1 MGLSSVLVVVA
12 VLALAAF
19 AVWRNLRKGTPC
31 ECGGECRACRGR
43 CHCDVKIPENAL
55 ADGRAA

>member
-1 MGLSSVLVVVA
+1 MGLGSVLVVVA

-19 AVWRNLRKGTPC
+19 AVWRNIRKGVPC

-43 CHCDVKIPENAL
+43 CHCEVKNS
-55 ADGRAA
+55 